1 MFHLAPALSSCFT
14 SASSSSPTSYNV
26 SRLAKELER
35 HMWESEEV
43 IEQERVSQ
51 RQESRGTWTMN
62 RLQETSAATSGSD
75 SSSLWLALC

>member
-1 MFHLAPALSSCFT
+1 MFHLASALSSALLLPPPPPSTPT
-14 SASSSSPTSYNV
+14 STSSSYGV
-26 SRLAKELER
+26 RRLAKELES

-62 RLQETSAATSGSD
+62 RLQETSACHL
-75 SSSLWLALC
+75 SL